1 MPNQQELWLTAL
13 MNKFLGAIITPLMVR
28 LGMPPADPVHPI
40 PNYMAYELLVV
51 VIIVVGALILRRRL
65 SVENPGVFQ
74 QAMESI
80 LEFTQGMADEM
91 IGHDGRRYVAM
102 IGTFGIFVGVSNLIG
117 LLPTFATPTASIQVT
132 LGCAMVAFVYYNY
145 HGFRQHG
152 YLGYLKHLC
161 GPMMAIAIL
170 MFPIEV
176 FSNMFRM
183 LSLSVRLWANMLV
196 GDILEGIFTGLIPI
210 FVPALFMAL
219 HVFVS
224 VLQAYVFMILPAV
237 YISMA
242 VAEEH

>member
-1 MPNQQELWLTAL
+1 MPNEQELWLTAL
-13 MNKFLGAIITPLMVR
+13 MNKFLGGLVTPWMVR
-28 LGMPPADPVHPI
+28 LGMPPADPAHPI
-40 PNYMAYELLVV
+40 PNYMAYELLVFL
-51 VIIVVGALILRRRL
+51 IIVVGALILRSRL

-74 QAMESI
+74 QAMESV

-91 IGHDGRRYVAM
+91 IGHDGRRYVSM
-102 IGTFGIFVGVSNLIG
+102 IGTFGLFVALSNLLG
-117 LLPTFATPTASIQVT
+117 LIPTFATPTAAIQVT

-145 HGFRQHG
+145 HGLRHHG
-152 YLGYLKHLC
+152 MVGYLKHLC
-161 GPMMAIAIL
+161 GPMMAIAVL

-176 FSNMFRM
+176 FSNLFRM

-219 HVFVS
+219 HIFVS